1 MFRESVRM
9 LKLAWRRLLL
19 FELAVQL
26 TSLTLLVPLIGVL
39 VELAIRLSGLEYLTR
54 ENIGQLLG
62 SVWTFPLAAM
72 LLALGLVYLLVQFTG
87 VIACLDAACQG
98 RRLPLGEL
106 VQELLSGVRR
116 FFAPGTSGLAL
127 HLLLL
132 VPMITVSAAGGV
144 LSALGLPDLPGSLI
158 GSQTLLIPV
167 YAGIAAICL
176 LLNIRRLPALPL
188 FVTRRCSFRAA
199 IRRSRRWMKGKAAG
213 VFFSML
219 LWNMLYAGLLLA
231 VLCLITWAGI
241 SLISHFGGSV
251 IYGKMPLRILRY
263 VLLGVIFVFSAGAVP
278 HFSAGMMAC
287 WCRIRKER
295 ETPRKCIPAK
305 SRKPLT
311 RRSSRLL
318 AVTAAA
324 VLLTVNAAY
333 LYRMA
338 TGEAALRFVF
348 SAEPM
353 TIAHRGASADAPEN
367 TIYAFAGAM
376 ETGADGIELDVQQT
390 ADGIAVVTHDSNLRR
405 ISGLNRKV
413 SDVTYEE
420 LLDLD
425 VGSWF
430 DPAFQEAR
438 IMTLEEV
445 FQFTGGEIFLNIELK
460 SDAVGN
466 GLEEQVAGLI
476 TEYGLEDR
484 CCVTSFSYPALRR
497 IKEIRPEIRTGFIMS
512 YAYGNFYDL
521 EAADAF
527 SIKSTFINR
536 QVVGYAHQRGKEIYA
551 WTVNSVPEMQRM
563 LNLSVD
569 HIITDKPG
577 LLLAQIDRD
586 STEDTL
592 LDAVLRLTS

>member
-1 MFRESVRM
+1 MFRESMRM
-9 LKLAWRRLLL
+9 LKMAWKRLLL

-39 VELAIRLSGLEYLTR
+39 TELAIRLSGLEYLTLD
-54 ENIGQLLG
+54 NVGQLLG
-62 SVWTFPLAAM
+62 SVWTLPLAAV
-72 LLALGLVYLLVQFTG
+72 LLALGLLYLLVQFTG
-87 VIACLDAACQG
+87 TIACLDAARLG
-98 RRLPLGEL
+98 RRLSFGAL

-116 FFAPGTSGLAL
+116 FFAPGFAGLGL

-132 VPMITVSAAGGV
+132 VPMVTISAAGGV
-144 LSALGLPDLPGSLI
+144 LSALGLPDLPRPLM

-167 YAGIAAICL
+167 YAGIAVLCL
-176 LLNIRRLPALPL
+176 LLNIRRLTALPV
-188 FVTRRCSFRAA
+188 FVCRRCSFRAA
-199 IRRSRRWMKGKAAG
+199 SLRSRRWMKGKAAG
-213 VFFSML
+213 VFFGLL
-219 LWNMLYAGLLLA
+219 LWNLLYAGLLLA

-251 IYGKMPLRILRY
+251 VYGRMPLRILRY

-278 HFSAGMMAC
+278 HFSAGLMAC
-287 WCRIRKER
+287 YSRIRKER
-295 ETPRKCIPAK
+295 EAPRKCIPSG
-305 SRKPLT
+305 SRRSFP

-318 AVTAAA
+318 AAAA
-324 VLLTVNAAY
+324 ALVLLTVNAAY

-338 TGEAALRFVF
+338 AGEAALRFGL
-348 SAEPM
+348 SAEPR

-367 TIYAFAGAM
+367 TIYAFAAAM
-376 ETGADGIELDVQQT
+376 EMDADGIELDVQQT
-390 ADGIAVVTHDSNLRR
+390 ADGAAVVTHDANLRR
-405 ISGLNRKV
+405 VSGWNRKV

-430 DPAFQEAR
+430 APEFGEAR

-445 FQFTGGEIFLNIELK
+445 LQFTGGEIFLNIELK

-476 TEYGLEDR
+476 LEYGLEDR

-497 IKEIRPEIRTGFIMS
+497 IKEICPEIHTGFIMS

-536 QVVGYAHQRGKEIYA
+536 QVVSYAHQRGKEVYA

-577 LLLAQIDRD
+577 LLQAQIDRD